1 MCGFL
6 GSRSPLPMKSHVIV
20 FVWALSQASAVPMF
34 HAPGCFFF
42 FTVNVQLFFLMPYKL
57 QIMTRRNHL
66 KNKLETSVCGCNIR
80 SINLPLQ
87 ECSKC
92 HKSLSSVSRFH
103 EIVFITLLRLKRFL
117 EIRSIHITIG

>member
-1 MCGFL
+1 M
-6 GSRSPLPMKSHVIV
+6 
-20 FVWALSQASAVPMF
+20 QVPRF
-34 HAPGCFFF
+34 SVTSSNEKPCDCICVGTFPSISCSNVPCSWLLFF

-103 EIVFITLLRLKRFL
+103 EIVFNTLLRLKRFL
-117 EIRSIHITIG
+117 DVKSIHITIG